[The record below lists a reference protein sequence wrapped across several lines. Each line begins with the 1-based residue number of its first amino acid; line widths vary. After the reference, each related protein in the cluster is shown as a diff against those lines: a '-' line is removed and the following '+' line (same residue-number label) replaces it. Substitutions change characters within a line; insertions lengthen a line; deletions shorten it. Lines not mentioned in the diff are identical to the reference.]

1 MDDLFRFRQFRL
13 HNSRSAMKVGTDAVL
28 LGAAMTLL
36 PSDRCLLDVGAGT
49 GVIAMLAACRM
60 AELVPELDSEPILR
74 TGTEPNAGTSPES
87 NRGSW
92 FIKAIDIDGD
102 SVAEA
107 ALNFAESPWK
117 NHLDAECAALQKYA
131 PKEPLDCIFSN
142 PPFFDASLVN
152 PSERES
158 NARHTITLSYRDLC
172 GFAQTHLS
180 PSGRL
185 SAILPSDCELQL
197 RRTAV
202 SYSLYPFR
210 IIRIRTTERKKVS
223 RIIAEFCRTVNPP
236 LVEEEIL
243 VKDNIYTNKFYL

>member
-1 MDDLFRFRQFRL
+1 MDDLFRFRQFSL
-13 HNSRSAMKVGTDAVL
+13 HNSRSAMKIGTDAVL
-28 LGAAMTLL
+28 LGSAMTLL
-36 PSDRCLLDVGAGT
+36 PSDHRLLDVGTGT
-49 GVIAMLAACRM
+49 GVIALLAACRL
-60 AELVPELDSEPILR
+60 AELIPESNQR
-74 TGTEPNAGTSPES
+74 TSPEAWHI
-87 NRGSW
+87 N
-92 FIKAIDIDGD
+92 AIDIDGE
-102 SVAEA
+102 SAAEA

-117 NHLDAECAALQKYA
+117 EHLDVECVSLQQYA
-131 PKEPLDCIFSN
+131 PKGPLDCIFSN
-142 PPFFDASLVN
+142 PPFFDASLLN

-185 SAILPSDCELQL
+185 SAILPYDCELLL

-202 SYSLYPFR
+202 SHSLYPFR

-243 VKDNIYTNKFYL
+243 VKDNVYTNKFYL